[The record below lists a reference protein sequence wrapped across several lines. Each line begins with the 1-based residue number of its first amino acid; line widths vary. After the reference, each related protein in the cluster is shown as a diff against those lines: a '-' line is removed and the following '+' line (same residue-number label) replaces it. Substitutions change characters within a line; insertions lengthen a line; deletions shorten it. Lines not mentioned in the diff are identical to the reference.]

1 MAIALSS
8 VSLPARS
15 LLPPPLRHGD
25 KIAIVTPATTADVN
39 TLDHARQIIREYG
52 YEPVVMPHALDGRY
66 GTFGGTDK
74 HRVSDLAAALNDT
87 TYKAV
92 ICSRGGYGVVHLL
105 EGLED
110 SVQGLPL
117 KWVVGFSDIT
127 ALHAFMQSRGVASIH
142 GPMCVTLGSDA
153 GCTRRLMD
161 LLAGQRDPLSFASH
175 RYNRRGHA
183 SGRLTGGNIAVWS
196 HLMDT
201 PYAMVKPGDI
211 LFIEEVEEPAYK
223 IQRVLYQLRLS
234 GVLERLGGLVVGQMS
249 KCHGGVDFSSVYD
262 MIRDMVAPYDFPVA
276 FDAPIGHVRVNQPVI
291 SGAGVTLDVSGE
303 GAVITYDE

>member
-1 MAIALSS
+1 MTIAMSTVSS
-8 VSLPARS
+8 PARS
-15 LLPPPLRHGD
+15 LLPPPLHHGD
-25 KIAIVTPATTADVN
+25 KIAIVTPATTADVHV
-39 TLDHARQIIREYG
+39 LEHARQIISEYG

-66 GTFGGTDK
+66 GTFGGTAEN
-74 HRVSDLAAALNDT
+74 RVSDLAAALNDT

-105 EGLED
+105 EALED
-110 SVQGLPL
+110 SVGQLPL

-142 GPMCVTLGSDA
+142 GPMCATLGSDA
-153 GCTRRLMD
+153 ACTRRLMD
-161 LLAGQRDPLSFASH
+161 LLAGKREPLSFAPH
-175 RYNRRGHA
+175 RYNRQGHA
-183 SGRLTGGNIAVWS
+183 GGRLTGGNIAVWS
-196 HLMDT
+196 HLMET
-201 PYAMVKPGDI
+201 PYTMIKPGDI

-249 KCHGGVDFSSVYD
+249 RCHGGVDFTGVYE

-276 FDAPIGHVRVNQPVI
+276 FDAPIGHVKVNHPVI
-291 SGAGVTLDVSGE
+291 SGAAVTLDVSDE
-303 GAVITYDE
+303 GAVIVYDE